1 MVSFEPANAADS
13 ALHQTTTAFDRLLG
27 HYRGL
32 SDSKR
37 MQGNYFEQLTR
48 HFLLQDATWG
58 ATYTDVWLWKDWPGR
73 EGLPDIGADL
83 IARKADGTIVAVQ
96 CKFYD
101 ANKKVSKGD
110 LDSFL
115 AFVGRNGIDEGL
127 WFDTSEVDWSANAVE
142 AMRNLTKPVRRI
154 TVDQFRHSNIDWSTY
169 ELTDPD
175 RAPQVFERKQL
186 RPHQHKAIE
195 AVMDAFGNGTERG
208 KLIMACG
215 TGKTFTALKLAERVT
230 RESGNNYGAILF
242 LVPSIALLNQS
253 LVDWSNE
260 HDPDLPFTALAV
272 CSDPSV
278 GRKSTGDITTVP
290 LEELPIPA
298 TTDATKIAAEYD
310 RWAEES
316 EGMLVVFST
325 YQSIDVVHQAQ
336 RSGALPSFDLV
347 ICDEAH
353 RTTGVTLAS
362 DDESAFVRVHD
373 REFIEADHR
382 IYMTATPRIYN
393 DKVKNKA
400 KEHDAVLAS
409 MDDEEL
415 FGKVLYRISFGE
427 AVEAQLLTDYK
438 VLVLGVSEAQ
448 VAGSFQKQMAN
459 QNHEL
464 TLPDVSKLV
473 GCWNGMAKRESGKYA
488 EGFGTD
494 IAPMRRAVA
503 FAKDIKTS
511 KQVASEFPA
520 LVHEHLSNVV
530 NDDPT
535 DDLSVEALHVDGTM
549 SSAVRERMLD
559 WLKDAPGVNHAGN
572 PVARV
577 LTNARCLSEGVDV
590 PSLDAVLFL
599 NPRKSQVD
607 VVQAVGRVM
616 RRAEGKQCGYIILPI
631 AIPASTSAESA
642 LDNNKNYEVVWQ
654 VLQALRA
661 HDERLDAA
669 INQMAISGK
678 APETIMVK
686 TVDLTKPQRAARQ
699 DSIGDETIE
708 PDEQPTQQRSSDL
721 ALFGADFEAEWKDQ
735 IYAKLVEKVGDRLYW
750 DDWANDIHEIAARCV
765 TLIRAHLDG
774 TRGAKG
780 PFREFVK
787 ALGQTVNPESS
798 EDEAIEMLAQHM
810 ITRPIFD
817 AMFPERAFSAE
828 NPVSV
833 SLNRVLETFAA
844 NQAFANELDQLGAF
858 YASITERIRNLPDVR
873 SKQSL
878 LVMLYDRFFSK
889 AFPKLADRMGIVFTP
904 VEVVDYI
911 LRSADVMCRAVF
923 GKSLSDEGVNV
934 LDPFV
939 GTGTFITRLLQLG
952 LIKPQDLVRKFEH
965 ELFANEI
972 VLLSYYIAA
981 VNIESVYR
989 EVCADVGIADAD
1001 VLASTSRGFPGISLT
1016 DTFAMTER
1024 ESEMALGMFPENTE
1038 RIETQLDSAIN
1049 VIVMNPPYS
1058 VGQKSANDD
1067 NQNAK
1072 YPALDAEIRNSYA
1085 LRSTA
1090 QNKNGLYDSY
1100 YRAIK
1105 WATLRIK
1112 ERGIIAFISNSGFID
1127 GNTADGVRL
1136 TWAQEFDDIFVFN
1149 LRGNVRGRTGDAAK
1163 REGGN
1168 VFDIMTGVSI
1178 NILVKNGEGEPAGRV
1193 HYHDIGD
1200 YLDRE
1205 TKLAVVQ
1212 EQASIEATEF
1222 AEITPNDS
1230 GDWIN
1235 QRDERFGNYLPI
1247 GIKEPAPGTVFSTFG
1262 RGLETARDVWCYNF
1276 SLVNIDTNIR
1286 RMIHT
1291 YHKHTFEGITSE
1303 DPTQI
1308 SWSRSLR
1315 TKSHK
1320 KKPISFSADQLIA
1333 SLYRPFTK
1341 MRLYYDQDLNNVIGK
1356 MRAFWPTAGHENMG
1370 ILINADSRKPAGGF
1384 MTDLLPDLHA
1394 TGDSQVFAR
1403 WRWEPVDAEDGGF
1416 NLDSLTA
1423 SDDEII
1429 VDGYRRVDNITDEAL
1444 AEFQRVYD
1452 DTSITKDDLF
1462 YYVYAVLHHPEYR
1475 ERYAADLK
1483 KMLPRIPNL
1492 RGFAQYARVGRELAQ
1507 MHVNYEQLP
1516 AHPTVEL
1523 QFAAN
1528 VPGDEYKL
1536 FGIGAK
1542 KMSWT
1547 ARTKKTAL
1555 KYNEYV
1561 TITGIPEAAENYE
1574 IGGRSPLGWIIDRY
1588 HVKTDKAS
1596 GIVNDPNAWL
1606 REQHNP
1612 RYVVDLIASL
1622 VTLSL
1627 ETQRLVGELPEFDVI
1642 D

>member
-13 ALHQTTTAFDRLLG
+13 ALHRTTTAFDHLLD

-208 KLIMACG
+208 KLVMACG

-616 RRAEGKQCGYIILPI
+616 RRAEGKQCGYIVLPI

-708 PDEQPTQQRSSDL
+708 PDEQPTQQQSSDL
-721 ALFGADFEAEWKDQ
+721 ALFSADFEAEWKDQ

-765 TLIRAHLDG
+765 TLIRAHVDS

-787 ALGQTVNPESS
+787 ALGQTVNPEIT
-798 EDEAIEMLAQHM
+798 EGEAIEMLAQHM

-904 VEVVDYI
+904 IEVVDYI

-923 GKSLSDEGVNV
+923 GKSLSDEGVNI

-1178 NILVKNGEGEPAGRV
+1178 NVLVKNGEGAPAGRV

-1205 TKLAVVQ
+1205 TKLAMVQ
-1212 EQASIEATEF
+1212 EHGSIESTEF
-1222 AEITPNDS
+1222 TEITPNDA

-1235 QRDERFGNYLPI
+1235 QRDERFMHFYQMGMSRNI
-1247 GIKEPAPGTVFSTFG
+1247 PAAIFEVFG
-1262 RGLETARDVWCYNF
+1262 RGLETARDPWCYNHSTSGLKQNIQRHIDAYKRATF
-1276 SLVNIDTNIR
+1276 SDEAI
-1286 RMIHT
+1286 
-1291 YHKHTFEGITSE
+1291 E

-1308 SWSRSLR
+1308 SWSRALR
-1315 TKSHK
+1315 
-1320 KKPISFSADQLIA
+1320 SASTRRRDFDYDPAAIIT

-1341 MRLYYDQDLNNVIGK
+1341 QRCYFHSALNNVIGK
-1356 MRAFWPTAGHENMG
+1356 MRTFWPTAGHANLG

-1423 SDDEII
+1423 SDDEVI
-1429 VDGYRRVDNITDEAL
+1429 VDGYRRVDNITDESL
-1444 AEFQRVYD
+1444 AMFQRVYD
-1452 DTSITKDDLF
+1452 DTAITKDDIF

-1492 RGFAQYARVGRELAQ
+1492 RGFGDYARIGRELAE
-1507 MHVNYEQLP
+1507 MHVHYEQLP

-1528 VPGDEYKL
+1528 VPGDEYEL
-1536 FGIGAK
+1536 FEIGAK